1 MRSFLT
7 ILFFERQR
15 GTAALDRY
23 AVTLFGERGKFVCFR
38 KKKIGIEKDDRY
50 VKP

>member
-15 GTAALDRY
+15 GTATLDRY
-23 AVTLFGERGKFVCFR
+23 AVALFGERGKFVCFR
-38 KKKIGIEKDDRY
+38 KEKISIEKENRD